1 MRKEET
7 SGGKTIGTP
16 KVQERSQNVISYKK
30 NGELPE
36 CLGGGIPF
44 ISFRDSCPPCCHLS
58 LQEEQMKKLF
68 TTISFLSFLSPPP
81 HLTSS

>member
-1 MRKEET
+1 MKKEET
-7 SGGKTIGTP
+7 SGEKTIGTS
-16 KVQERSQNVISYKK
+16 KVQERSQNSISYRK
-30 NGELPE
+30 NEELPE

-58 LQEEQMKKLF
+58 LQEQMKKLL
-68 TTISFLSFLSPPP
+68 TTLSFLSFPSPAP